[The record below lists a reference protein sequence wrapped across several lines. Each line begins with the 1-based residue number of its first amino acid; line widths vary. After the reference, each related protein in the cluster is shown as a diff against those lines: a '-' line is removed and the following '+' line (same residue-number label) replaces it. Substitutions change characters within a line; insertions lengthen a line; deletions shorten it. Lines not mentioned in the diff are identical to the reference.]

1 MEAITS
7 EHPAR
12 GGNETEHT
20 IRPPSRQSVQRG
32 FRHWLRLDGDRSH
45 GVDFH
50 PLFRYQHLWARI
62 LACHPEC
69 RDDPSHR
76 FIGRGHRTSVR
87 RVGCCVRF
95 RVGSRSLVS
104 PVSEILTP
112 WKWPYPRAC
121 PLWNNICRHGVFRTI
136 CDTVV
141 ICGMCRDSVPG
152 IGVCSLAR
160 LCIGRAGCRAAR
172 RRPCTR

>member
-1 MEAITS
+1 MDAIQVTG
-7 EHPAR
+7 EYPAR
-12 GGNETEHT
+12 GGNEAEHT

-45 GVDFH
+45 GVDLH

-69 RDDPSHR
+69 RNDPSQR
-76 FIGRGHRTSVR
+76 LIGRGGHRASVR

-95 RVGSRSLVS
+95 RVGSCSLVS

-112 WKWPYPRAC
+112 WIVAVSSGLPFMEQCMPSRCLSYHLRYC
-121 PLWNNICRHGVFRTI
+121 GYLW
-136 CDTVV
+136 DL
-141 ICGMCRDSVPG
+141 P
-152 IGVCSLAR
+152 
-160 LCIGRAGCRAAR
+160 
-172 RRPCTR
+172 